1 MKRIFTIALAVAAV
15 ALTATFTVPAA
26 RDAAAQS
33 DWRSAP
39 WNRDARGTWNNDKY
53 TRCMLAMMDRAQ
65 TDAAFNWLE
74 GYCRHNGTV
83 RNERDRRDR

>member
-15 ALTATFTVPAA
+15 APAAILAVPAA
-26 RDAAAQS
+26 RDAVAQ
-33 DWRSAP
+33 DWRTP
-39 WNRDARGTWNNDKY
+39 TWPRDARGLWNNEKY
-53 TRCMLAMMDRAQ
+53 TRCVLAMMDRAQ
-65 TDAAFNWLE
+65 TDVAFNWLE